1 MPLFLALSACVLT
14 HHDTTPLAAPAP
26 AHDTLAAVLAHPVD
40 LEIDRIVSAT
50 WEVDRSGLLDLDHP
64 GAAGLSD
71 DSVAIDL
78 PIVRVRHPTRGAVF
92 VDTGIDR
99 HTATS
104 GETPGRGLVRGFLKG
119 IEPQVPLG
127 ALIDAEPH
135 TAAVLLT
142 HIPLDHVLGLPD
154 VPRDVPV
161 IGGPGDTAMRDW
173 RHPLMRGTY
182 RELLAD
188 RGPLQELDPTR
199 GVSLGG
205 IDGAVDLFGDGAI
218 WALPAPGHTP
228 GTTAYFLNTPDPV
241 LVLGDVSHTCWGWE
255 NDVPPGT
262 FSHDRDAAA
271 VSFAAIRNWASQ
283 IPALT
288 VIAGHTACDE
298 AALVAVGG

>member
-1 MPLFLALSACVLT
+1 MCRAQG
-14 HHDTTPLAAPAP
+14 PAP
-26 AHDTLAAVLAHPVD
+26 
-40 LEIDRIVSAT
+40 
-50 WEVDRSGLLDLDHP
+50 
-64 GAAGLSD
+64 
-71 DSVAIDL
+71 
-78 PIVRVRHPTRGAVF
+78 GAV
-92 VDTGIDR
+92 TRICAGT
-99 HTATS
+99 HTA
-104 GETPGRGLVRGFLKG
+104 RIYR
-119 IEPQVPLG
+119 
-127 ALIDAEPH
+127 
-135 TAAVLLT
+135 LL
-142 HIPLDHVLGLPD
+142 
-154 VPRDVPV
+154 R
-161 IGGPGDTAMRDW
+161 
-173 RHPLMRGTY
+173 
-182 RELLAD
+182 
-188 RGPLQELDPTR
+188 
-199 GVSLGG
+199 G